1 MERVSVSVPA
11 SSANLGPGYDCLGVA
26 LPMRNAV
33 DVVRRP
39 GPLEVS
45 VTGAGAGT
53 LPADESNLVVR
64 SFREVWDGPLDGLA
78 FHMRNEVPLQ
88 SGTGSSSAAI
98 VAGLAAA
105 LALQG
110 RPHGTRELI
119 ALAAPIEGHPDN
131 VAAAIAGG
139 FTLALDGQWPL
150 VRRIEP
156 PAGLA
161 FVLAVPDHE
170 LNTTE
175 SRKLLRPDVP
185 RADAVYSLQRAALL
199 VLALASGDLES
210 LPRALDDRLHQ
221 PDRAG
226 LTPMFC
232 SLQEHLPELGAYGV
246 TLSGAGPSALL
257 WVHADQAVALAEKV
271 ALLLPDAIVTAL
283 APEPLGTLVSS
294 AESA

>member
-1 MERVSVSVPA
+1 
-11 SSANLGPGYDCLGVA
+11 
-26 LPMRNAV
+26 
-33 DVVRRP
+33 
-39 GPLEVS
+39 
-45 VTGAGAGT
+45 
-53 LPADESNLVVR
+53 
-64 SFREVWDGPLDGLA
+64 
-78 FHMRNEVPLQ
+78 MRNEVPLQ

-110 RPHGTRELI
+110 RPHGSDELI

-139 FTLALDGQWPL
+139 FTLALDGERPL

-161 FVLAVPDHE
+161 FVLVVPDHE
-170 LNTTE
+170 LGTTE

-185 RADAVYSLQRAALL
+185 RADAVYSLQRTALL
-199 VLALASGDLES
+199 VHALATGDLDA

-221 PDRAG
+221 PDRAA

-232 SLQEHLPELGAYGV
+232 RIQEQLADARRLRLHALGRRAEHAALGA
-246 TLSGAGPSALL
+246 TPT
-257 WVHADQAVALAEKV
+257 QA
-271 ALLLPDAIVTAL
+271 DAIAGERRRARCPMRRSRAL
-283 APEPLGTLVSS
+283 APEPRGVARQL

>member
-1 MERVSVSVPA
+1 VERVSVSVPA

-33 DVVRRP
+33 EVERRP
-39 GPLEVS
+39 GPLSVNVS
-45 VTGAGAGT
+45 GEGAET
-53 LPADESNLVVR
+53 LPCDETNLVVR
-64 SFREVWDGPLDGLA
+64 SFAEVWDVPLDGLA
-78 FHMRNEVPLQ
+78 FHMRNEVPMQ

-98 VAGLAAA
+98 VAGLAAG

-110 RPHGTRELI
+110 RPHGADELI

-139 FTLALDGQWPL
+139 FTLALDGERPL

-170 LNTTE
+170 LCTTE
-175 SRKLLRPDVP
+175 SRKLLRPEVP
-185 RADAVYSLQRAALL
+185 RADAVYSLQRTALL
-199 VLALASGDLES
+199 VLALANGDLEA

-221 PDRAG
+221 PDRAD

-232 SLQEHLPELGAYGV
+232 RIQEHLPELGAFGV

-257 WVHADQAVALAEKV
+257 WVRADRAPAIAAQLAGLV
-271 ALLLPDAIVTAL
+271 PDALVKPV
-283 APEPLGTLVSS
+283 APEPRGTLVSAS
-294 AESA
+294 